1 MFSGLSNYLKKILP
15 KRLFYRAL
23 LIVAIPVLVLQLVIT
38 IVFFDSLW
46 IKTNKGMTRTLVNE
60 ISTFIEAYESEQEN
74 KQELLDLFSIF
85 LDLNIEF
92 TNNEKLQNTDTE
104 RWFSPIDR
112 TLRRELKS
120 KFGLNEYWFDTT
132 SYKELIDLRIK
143 YEDGYFK
150 FLVPKDRVASS
161 SARIF
166 ALWITVPAI
175 IMVIISLIFL
185 KNQTR
190 PITNLARAAERFGKG
205 ENIEEFKPSGA
216 LEIRQAGHEFD
227 KMRKRIERHINQRTE
242 MLSGI
247 SHDLRTPL
255 TRMKLQLAFI
265 KDKETVNKLTEDINE
280 MEKMLNEYLQFT
292 SSSYV
297 EKDEMFNLSE
307 LISEVIEKYNNENIS
322 QNLFN
327 GVNNA
332 FAEKAGDGVNIL
344 TKEVDTLPNIAKNY
358 SEENVSWVAVGDE
371 NYGEGSSREHAAMEP
386 RFRGCKVVLV
396 KSFARI
402 HEANLKKQG
411 ILPLVFEDKNDYEKI
426 EQFDKMTI
434 GSLKDIAVDT
444 PVEIILEKENGE
456 TETIEAN
463 HSLSE
468 DQIAWFFAGSA
479 LNYIK
484 SK

>member
-1 MFSGLSNYLKKILP
+1 MFSGLSSFLKDILP

-23 LIVAIPVLVLQLVIT
+23 LIVAVPVLVLQLIIT

-46 IKTNKGMTRTLVNE
+46 IKTNKGMTRALVNE
-60 ISTFIEAYESEQEN
+60 INFFVEVYDNEKTN
-74 KQELLDLFSIF
+74 KDELKNLFSLFI
-85 LDLNIEF
+85 DLNIELVI
-92 TNNEKLQNTDTE
+92 NKNLEKNYSE

-120 KFGLNEYWFDTT
+120 NFGTGEFWFDTT

-143 YEDGYFK
+143 YQDGYFK
-150 FLVPKDRVASS
+150 FLVPKDRVTSS

-166 ALWITVPAI
+166 ALWITVPAF

-205 ENIEEFKPSGA
+205 EDIEEFKPSGA

-227 KMRKRIERHINQRTE
+227 KMRKRILRHLNQRTE

-255 TRMKLQLAFI
+255 TRMKLQIAFI
-265 KDKETVNKLTEDINE
+265 KDKDLATKLTEDINE

-307 LISEVIEKYNNENIS
+307 LIEEIVIKYNNENI
-322 QNLFN
+322 QKDLLPRVYINGRKNLIN
-327 GVNNA
+327 RCLNNIIDNA
-332 FAEKAGDGVNIL
+332 LKYGNKVEVKLSKENTNIL
-344 TKEVDTLPNIAKNY
+344 IIIDDDGSGIPKKEYKNVFKPFYKIDKGRADSKSSVGLGLSIA
-358 SEENVSWVAVGDE
+358 S
-371 NYGEGSSREHAAMEP
+371 
-386 RFRGCKVVLV
+386 
-396 KSFARI
+396 
-402 HEANLKKQG
+402 
-411 ILPLVFEDKNDYEKI
+411 
-426 EQFDKMTI
+426 
-434 GSLKDIAVDT
+434 DIT
-444 PVEIILEKENGE
+444 RSHGGNIIL
-456 TETIEAN
+456 
-463 HSLSE
+463 
-468 DQIAWFFAGSA
+468 D
-479 LNYIK
+479 K
-484 SK
+484 SKMNGLSVKIFLPV

>member
-1 MFSGLSNYLKKILP
+1 MFSGLNNLLKKILP

-23 LIVAIPVLVLQLVIT
+23 LIVATPVVVIQLVIT

-60 ISTFIEAYESEQEN
+60 ISAFIEAYESEKN
-74 KQELLDLFSIF
+74 DKQEITNLFSLF
-85 LDLNIEF
+85 LDLNIELKL
-92 TNNEKLQNTDTE
+92 NEELKNQQNE
-104 RWFSPIDR
+104 RWFSQIDR

-120 KFGLNEYWFDTT
+120 KFPVENYWFN
-132 SYKELIDLRIK
+132 SRNYKELIDLRIK
-143 YEDGYFK
+143 YNDGYFK

-166 ALWITVPAI
+166 AMWITVPAI

-205 ENIEEFKPSGA
+205 EEIEEFKPSGA

-227 KMRKRIERHINQRTE
+227 KMRKRIARHLNQRTE

-265 KDKETVNKLTEDINE
+265 KNKESVEKLTEDINE

-297 EKDEMFNLSE
+297 EKDETFNLSE
-307 LISEVIEKYNNENIS
+307 LIDEVINKYNNENIS
-322 QNLFN
+322 RNLLPRIYINGRKNLINRCLNNLVDNALKYATKVELSLSKKNTNLFIMIDD
-327 GVNNA
+327 
-332 FAEKAGDGVNIL
+332 DG
-344 TKEVDTLPNIAKNY
+344 PGIAKTEY
-358 SEENVSWVAVGDE
+358 DNVFKPFYKIDKGRADSKSSVGLGLSIASDI
-371 NYGEGSSREHAAMEP
+371 
-386 RFRGCKVVLV
+386 V
-396 KSFARI
+396 KSHGGNI
-402 HEANLKKQG
+402 K
-411 ILPLVFEDKNDYEKI
+411 
-426 EQFDKMTI
+426 
-434 GSLKDIAVDT
+434 
-444 PVEIILEKENGE
+444 LEK
-456 TETIEAN
+456 
-463 HSLSE
+463 
-468 DQIAWFFAGSA
+468 
-479 LNYIK
+479 
-484 SK
+484 SKMGGLRVKIFLPV

>member
-1 MFSGLSNYLKKILP
+1 MFSGLSNFLKKILP
-15 KRLFYRAL
+15 KKLFYRAL
-23 LIVAIPVLVLQLVIT
+23 LIVAIPVLLLQLLIT

-60 ISTFIEAYESEQEN
+60 ISTFVEAYEIEKTK
-74 KQELLDLFSIF
+74 KQELIDLFSLF

-92 TNNEKLQNTDTE
+92 SKNEKFDNPDTE
-104 RWFSPIDR
+104 KWFSPIDR

-120 KFGLNEYWFDTT
+120 KFGLNEYWFDTR

-143 YEDGYFK
+143 YKEGYFK

-166 ALWITVPAI
+166 ALWITVPAF
-175 IMVIISLIFL
+175 IMVVISLIFL

-190 PITNLARAAERFGKG
+190 PITKLARAAERFGKG

-265 KDKETVNKLTEDINE
+265 KDKETAKKLSEDINE

-292 SSSYV
+292 SSSYI
-297 EKDEMFNLSE
+297 EKDEMFNLSD
-307 LISEVIEKYNNENIS
+307 LISEVIKKYNSENIS
-322 QNLFN
+322 QNLIPRIYFSGRKN
-327 GVNNA
+327 LINRCLNNLIDNA
-332 FAEKAGDGVNIL
+332 LKYAKKVEISLNKKNSNLFIIIDDDGPGISKEEYENVFKPFYKINKGRADSKSSVGLGLSISSDIIKSHGGNIL
-344 TKEVDTLPNIAKNY
+344 
-358 SEENVSWVAVGDE
+358 
-371 NYGEGSSREHAAMEP
+371 
-386 RFRGCKVVLV
+386 
-396 KSFARI
+396 
-402 HEANLKKQG
+402 
-411 ILPLVFEDKNDYEKI
+411 
-426 EQFDKMTI
+426 
-434 GSLKDIAVDT
+434 
-444 PVEIILEKENGE
+444 LEKSKMNGLRVK
-456 TETIEAN
+456 IF
-463 HSLSE
+463 LPV
-468 DQIAWFFAGSA
+468 
-479 LNYIK
+479 
-484 SK
+484 

>member
-1 MFSGLSNYLKKILP
+1 MFSGLSNFLKDILP

-23 LIVAIPVLVLQLVIT
+23 LIVAVPVLVLQLVIT
-38 IVFFDSLW
+38 VVFFDSLW
-46 IKTNKGMTRTLVNE
+46 IKTNKGMTRALINE
-60 ISTFIEAYESEQEN
+60 INTFVEVYDNEKTN
-74 KQELLDLFSIF
+74 KDELKNLFSLFI
-85 LDLNIEF
+85 DLNIELV
-92 TNNEKLQNTDTE
+92 EKKSFENIYSE

-120 KFGLNEYWFDTT
+120 KFSLGEFWFDTT

-143 YEDGYFK
+143 YQDGYFK

-205 ENIEEFKPSGA
+205 EDIEEFKPSGA

-227 KMRKRIERHINQRTE
+227 KMRKRILRHLNQRTE

-255 TRMKLQLAFI
+255 TRMKLQIAFI
-265 KDKETVNKLTEDINE
+265 EDKDLTTKLAEDINE

-307 LISEVIEKYNNENIS
+307 LIEEIVIKYNNENI
-322 QNLFN
+322 QKNLLSRIYIN
-327 GVNNA
+327 GRKNLINRCLNNIIDNA
-332 FAEKAGDGVNIL
+332 LKYGNKVQIKLNKENTNIL
-344 TKEVDTLPNIAKNY
+344 IVIDDDGSGIPKEEY
-358 SEENVSWVAVGDE
+358 ENVFKPFYKIDKGRADSKSSVGL
-371 NYGEGSSREHAAMEP
+371 GLSIAS
-386 RFRGCKVVLV
+386 
-396 KSFARI
+396 
-402 HEANLKKQG
+402 
-411 ILPLVFEDKNDYEKI
+411 
-426 EQFDKMTI
+426 
-434 GSLKDIAVDT
+434 DIVRSHGGN
-444 PVEIILEKENGE
+444 IILN
-456 TETIEAN
+456 
-463 HSLSE
+463 
-468 DQIAWFFAGSA
+468 
-479 LNYIK
+479 K
-484 SK
+484 SKMNGLSVKIFLPV